1 MSNFCDQTIVEF
13 IGGKG
18 GNGSVSFRKEK
29 FVAHG
34 GPNGG
39 DGGNGA
45 DIILLADNNMNTLVD
60 YNNKKIYRG
69 EDGGKGTGDNSSG
82 KNGENMILKV
92 PTGTLI
98 VDLATNEVLCDLN
111 KQGRK
116 FIVARGGKGGLGNA
130 KFKSS
135 INQTPRFAETGED
148 GQISKVILE
157 LRLVAD
163 IGIIGFPSSGKS
175 TLISRISKAKP
186 KIADYPFTT
195 LIPNLGV
202 VNMADFDKRIKDSF
216 VVADIPGLIEGAHKG
231 KGLGHKFLKH
241 VSRTEALVHLIDP
254 TRNNIEDLEIINREL
269 EAFDKNLSLKKQL
282 IVISKADTINQETIT
297 GFMKKLVKSKP
308 SLKKNIHIISS
319 ATGIGIKELIFDMY
333 EQVKNIRKART
344 INLKQENILVDAQEE
359 VIFRPHMREKKFEI
373 TFRRTKKEAK
383 TGKTRKI
390 FDVKGSRIEQV
401 VRMTDIENPEGM
413 ERIYHFMNR
422 MGIQRELVKMGAK
435 IGDRIRI
442 AGKTF
447 KMRT

>member
-18 GNGSVSFRKEK
+18 GNGAVSFRKEK

-82 KNGENMILKV
+82 KNGENLILKV
-92 PTGTLI
+92 PTGTL
-98 VDLATNEVLCDLN
+98 VMNLETNEVLCDLN
-111 KQGRK
+111 KQGKK

-130 KFKSS
+130 RFKSS

-148 GQISKVILE
+148 GQIRKAILE

-254 TRNNIEDLEIINREL
+254 TRDSIEDLEIINKEL
-269 EAFDKNLSLKKQL
+269 KAFDDTLSQKKQ
-282 IVISKADTINQETIT
+282 IIAVSKADTLDKDSIA
-297 GFMKKLVKSKP
+297 GFVKKLIKSNP
-308 SLKKNIHIISS
+308 SLKKNLHIISS
-319 ATGIGIKELIFDMY
+319 ASGTGINELIFDMY
-333 EQVKNIRKART
+333 EHVKNIRKERT
-344 INLKQENILVDAQEE
+344 INLKKEDILIDAEEE

-373 TFRRTKKEAK
+373 TFRRTKKEAE

-401 VRMTDIENPEGM
+401 VRMTDIENPEGL
-413 ERIYHFMNR
+413 ERIYHFLNR
-422 MGIQRELVKMGAK
+422 MGIQRELIKIGAK
-435 IGDRIRI
+435 NGDRIRI
-442 AGKTF
+442 ASKTF